1 MEGDM
6 VNMQNRTSLADQV
19 FTRVANRVPGP
30 EKEKESLVKKPQE
43 RTLFTDY
50 SLPNLIVQLL
60 TEPLTTLDIQLASEK
75 TEHKM
80 AGKMISHHA
89 IIREAGKGNIA
100 LLYLDAEVIQ
110 DDENYDYGSRLS
122 YFGGILA
129 NNHYKSIFVFSNGE
143 KPAFQFKEMRRQWL
157 EDSEI
162 FEKAEF
168 LLDDDIKH
176 FEKLDKEILVSRL
189 QDWFGLSE
197 EADADDP
204 EEKERANISRLR
216 DLINEHFNEDE
227 LRNLVMDLPV
237 EYDNLGGMNKVAKIR
252 ELVLNSK
259 RHGYF
264 SDLVKLCKEKRPKE
278 MESWEEI
285 EDSLD

>member
-1 MEGDM
+1 M

-19 FTRVANRVPGP
+19 FTGVGNRIGGP
-30 EKEKESLVKKPQE
+30 ETERVKTPLAKEPKKI
-43 RTLFTDY
+43 TLFTDY
-50 SLPNLIVQLL
+50 SLPDLIVQLL
-60 TEPLTTLDIQLASEK
+60 TEPLTTLNVQLASEK

-89 IIREAGKGNIA
+89 IMREADKGHIA
-100 LLYLDAEVIQ
+100 LLYLDAEVIE

-168 LLDDDIKH
+168 FLDDDIKH
-176 FEKLDKEILVSRL
+176 FEKLDKEILISRL
-189 QDWFGLSE
+189 QDWFGLSV

-204 EEKERANISRLR
+204 EEKERFNTSRLR

-237 EYDNLGGMNKVAKIR
+237 EYENLGGKNKVAKIR

-264 SDLVKLCKEKRPKE
+264 SELVKLCKEKRPKE
-278 MESWEEI
+278 LASWEEI